1 MRGDIGVDDTC
12 DSSVAILV
20 PIYTNGQCGRGVDVQ
35 SRAVHCILARRDAH
49 GVPYFLLGA
58 YGGRRDSTRR
68 NGRINISVFHRDNEL
83 ARGAVWK

>member
-1 MRGDIGVDDTC
+1 MDDTC
-12 DSSVAILV
+12 DGTVAILV
-20 PIYTNGQCGRGVDVQ
+20 PIHADGQCGRGVDVQ
-35 SRAVHCILARRDAH
+35 SGAVHRILACGNAD

-58 YGGRRDSTRR
+58 YGGGCDITRR